1 MTRSVAPH
9 HPHLA
14 MSSSP
19 RLRFSV
25 SLRPDDLAALDAAS
39 ERVGMTRASY
49 AAAVIRAAVERP
61 FDPGGEI
68 SAAMKETVVEMRRVG
83 SNLNQVAR
91 ALNESRFVHDEDI
104 AQVIVNLI
112 EATAAIRKNYA
123 DMIRSRRYNLHIRE
137 KIENTLG

>member
-1 MTRSVAPH
+1 
-9 HPHLA
+9 
-14 MSSSP
+14 MSTSP

-39 ERVGMTRASY
+39 EQVGMTRAAY
-49 AAAVIRAAVERP
+49 AAAVIRAAIERP

-91 ALNESRFVHDEDI
+91 ALNESRAVHDEDI
-104 AQVIVNLI
+104 AIVVKQLI
-112 EATAAIRKNYA
+112 EAVAAVRATYA
-123 DMIRSRRYNLHIRE
+123 QMIRSRRSNLHIRAE
-137 KIENTLG
+137 LEMDRGGNTLRQNEVGL